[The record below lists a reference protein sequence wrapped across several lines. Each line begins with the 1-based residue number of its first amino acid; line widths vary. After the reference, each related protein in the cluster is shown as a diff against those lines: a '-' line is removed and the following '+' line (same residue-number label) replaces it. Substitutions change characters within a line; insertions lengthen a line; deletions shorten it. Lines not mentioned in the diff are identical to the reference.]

1 MHRRTFLAAAAAAV
15 VPTATRAE
23 ARPLRVALLP
33 FTDTMALLRMYQPL
47 RSALG
52 VRLGRPVE
60 LFTAADF
67 AAHFADIREGDFD
80 LAITGPHFGA
90 WAVER
95 GHRPLLRYKPMLR
108 PLVVVRKDSGI
119 TDVSALRGRVVAL
132 SNRLSVSSISGEAWL
147 ASTGLR
153 AGRDYRLQV
162 SPTHTTAIMAVALG
176 EVDAAITTHT
186 PIRQA
191 PEDVRGRLATIES
204 PTGVP
209 HLFTIANAAMP
220 AAEAGAVRQ
229 ALLDFAATA
238 EGKAFLAESGYQDY
252 VDITAADVAAMAPV
266 IEVLTAILAEEGS

>member
-1 MHRRTFLAAAAAAV
+1 MRRRTFLAATAAV
-15 VPTATRAE
+15 ISATARAQ
-23 ARPLRVALLP
+23 ARPLRVVLLP
-33 FTDTMALLRMYQPL
+33 FTDTMALMRMYQPL

-52 VRLGRPVE
+52 ARLGRPVE

-67 AAHFADIREGDFD
+67 SAHFADIRKGDFD

-90 WAVER
+90 WAVEH
-95 GHRPLLRYKPMLR
+95 GHRPVLRYKPTLR

-132 SNRLSVSSISGEAWL
+132 SNRLSVSSIAGEAWL
-147 ASTGLR
+147 ASMGLR

-204 PTGVP
+204 PAGVP

-220 AAEAGAVRQ
+220 AAEAAAVRQ

-238 EGKAFLAESGYQDY
+238 EGKAFLADSGYQDY

-266 IEVLTAILAEEGS
+266 IEVLTAILAEEGA